1 MEVMVGFHH
10 GGAKRQRHIPI
21 TGSFLAPQQ
30 ARGYKRSMS
39 KATVLRPTP
48 PASVKAIIPLIFA
61 VLLGCLGLGWG
72 TVASAQTSPWA
83 QGDKSRARL
92 LAAGGPTEGR
102 FLAGVEI
109 RLAPHNL
116 TYWKL
121 PGDAGV
127 PPVFSFEGSKNL
139 KSVQPLYPAPRRFP
153 EAGGE
158 AFGYMDEVL
167 FPLWITPTDPTKPVS
182 VALKLDYAT
191 CDKICIP
198 ARAELSLDLAPG
210 AGRSEDSALLQA
222 WMGRIPRPPGDPAAP
237 RPSLSPGEKPGA
249 WRVRFTG
256 QAPSDLFAEGPD
268 DWFFDTKPNGDGFD
282 LILVQKPANAP
293 AGTVE
298 LVLTMVSGDR
308 AFEARTPLDVGLP
321 KP

>member
-1 MEVMVGFHH
+1 
-10 GGAKRQRHIPI
+10 
-21 TGSFLAPQQ
+21 
-30 ARGYKRSMS
+30 MS
-39 KATVLRPTP
+39 KATTP
-48 PASVKAIIPLIFA
+48 PAGRKAIIPLIFA
-61 VLLGCLGLGWG
+61 VLFGGLSLALSI
-72 TVASAQTSPWA
+72 VASAQTSPWA

-92 LAAGGPTEGR
+92 LAAGGLGEGR
-102 FLAGVEI
+102 YLAGVEI

-139 KSVQPLYPAPRRFP
+139 KSAQPLYPAPRRFP

-167 FPLWITPTDPTKPVS
+167 FPLWITPTDPTKPVN
-182 VALKLDYAT
+182 VRLKLDYAT

-210 AGRSEDSALLQA
+210 AGRSEDSTLLQA
-222 WMGRIPRPPGDPAAP
+222 WMGRIPRPAGDPAAP
-237 RPSLSPGEKPGA
+237 RPLLTPDDKPNV
-249 WRVRFTG
+249 WRVRFAG
-256 QAPSDLFAEGPD
+256 QAPTDLFAEGPD

-282 LILVQKPANAP
+282 LILAQKPADAP
-293 AGTVE
+293 AGPVE
-298 LVLTMVSGDR
+298 LVLTMVMGER
-308 AFEARTPLDVGLP
+308 AFEARAPLDVKQT

>member
-1 MEVMVGFHH
+1 
-10 GGAKRQRHIPI
+10 
-21 TGSFLAPQQ
+21 
-30 ARGYKRSMS
+30 MS
-39 KATVLRPTP
+39 KTTVLRPPSP
-48 PASVKAIIPLIFA
+48 PGLKAIIPLIFA
-61 VLLGCLGLGWG
+61 CLCSCLSLVWS
-72 TVASAQTSPWA
+72 TAASAQASPFA

-92 LAAGGPTEGR
+92 LAAGGLAEGR
-102 FLAGVEI
+102 YLAGVEI

-127 PPVFSFEGSKNL
+127 PPVFSFAGSKNL
-139 KSVQPLYPAPRRFP
+139 KSAQPLYPAPRRFP

-210 AGRSEDSALLQA
+210 AKESPEAPLLQA
-222 WMGRIPRPPGDPAAP
+222 WIERTPRPAGDPAAP
-237 RPSLSPGEKPGA
+237 RPLLTPDDKPNA

-256 QAPSDLFAEGPD
+256 QAPTDLFAEGPD
-268 DWFFDTKPNGDGFD
+268 DWFFDTRRSADGFD
-282 LILVQKPANAP
+282 LILAQKPADAP
-293 AGTVE
+293 SGPVE
-298 LVLTMVSGDR
+298 VILTMVSGDR
-308 AFEARTPLDVGLP
+308 AFEARAPLDVRRA

>member
-1 MEVMVGFHH
+1 
-10 GGAKRQRHIPI
+10 
-21 TGSFLAPQQ
+21 
-30 ARGYKRSMS
+30 MS
-39 KATVLRPTP
+39 KATTP
-48 PASVKAIIPLIFA
+48 PAGRKAIIPLIFA
-61 VLLGCLGLGWG
+61 VLFGGLSLALSI
-72 TVASAQTSPWA
+72 VASAQTSPWA

-92 LAAGGPTEGR
+92 LAAGGLGEGR
-102 FLAGVEI
+102 YLAGVEI

-139 KSVQPLYPAPRRFP
+139 KSAQPLYPAPRRFP

-210 AGRSEDSALLQA
+210 AGRSEDSTLLQA

-237 RPSLSPGEKPGA
+237 RPSLSPGEKAGA

-256 QAPSDLFAEGPD
+256 QAPTDLFAEGPD
-268 DWFFDTKPNGDGFD
+268 DWFFDTKPNADGFD
-282 LILVQKPANAP
+282 LILAQKPANAP
-293 AGTVE
+293 AGPVE
-298 LVLTMVSGDR
+298 LVLTMVSGER
-308 AFEARTPLDVGLP
+308 AFEARTPLDVGRA

>member
-1 MEVMVGFHH
+1 MRLTVCLRR
-10 GGAKRQRHIPI
+10 GGAKDPRRLPF

-30 ARGYKRSMS
+30 ATGYKCSMS
-39 KATVLRPTP
+39 KATTTPAGLR
-48 PASVKAIIPLIFA
+48 AIIPLIFA
-61 VLLGCLGLGWG
+61 VLFGCLSLALS
-72 TVASAQTSPWA
+72 TAAPAQTSAWA

-92 LAAGGPTEGR
+92 LAAGGLAEGR
-102 FLAGVEI
+102 YLAGVEI

-139 KSVQPLYPAPRRFP
+139 KSAQPLYPAPRRFP

-167 FPLWITPTDPTKPVS
+167 FPLWITPADPTKPVS
-182 VALKLDYAT
+182 LALKLDYAT

-198 ARAELSLDLAPG
+198 ARAELSLDLAPTAKPG
-210 AGRSEDSALLQA
+210 EEAPLLRA
-222 WMGRIPRPPGDPAAP
+222 WLDRTPRPPGDATAP
-237 RPSLSPGEKPGA
+237 RPVLTPADKPNA
-249 WRVRFTG
+249 WHVRFAG
-256 QAPSDLFAEGPD
+256 QAPTDLFAEGPD
-268 DWFFDTKPNGDGFD
+268 DWFFDTRRSADGFD
-282 LILVQKPANAP
+282 LILAQKPADAP
-293 AGTVE
+293 AGPVE
-298 LVLTMVSGDR
+298 LVLTMVSGER
-308 AFEARTPLDVGLP
+308 AFEARTPLDVGRA